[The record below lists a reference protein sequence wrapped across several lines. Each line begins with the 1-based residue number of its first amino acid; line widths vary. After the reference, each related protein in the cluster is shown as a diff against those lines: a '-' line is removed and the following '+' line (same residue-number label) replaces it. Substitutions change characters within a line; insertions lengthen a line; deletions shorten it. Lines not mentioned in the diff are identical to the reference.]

1 MAGKTSKSQEGYY
14 AKYKANKVWEKNRK
28 LRLER
33 VVKAQ
38 PNNQQAKDALGGM
51 VYRRKTPGAHTWS
64 HSEKRAA
71 QIYRKWNG
79 LFDRN
84 MFHADPKVS
93 QLALSRKPE
102 VPEPKAKRGEIPPSY
117 GNSFFALGA
126 RLQGNWVRA
135 K

>member
-28 LRLER
+28 ARLER
-33 VVKAQ
+33 VLKEQ
-38 PNNQQAKDALGGM
+38 PTNQQVKDAMGGM

-71 QIYRKWNG
+71 QLYRKWNG

-93 QLALSRKPE
+93 QLALARKKE
-102 VPEPKAKRGEIPPSY
+102 TTVPKAKTKEVTPSF

-126 RLQGNWVRA
+126 RLQGNWA
-135 K
+135 GSK